1 MKEKIVFIGLVVV
14 SLFLFSCGSSSNCAT
29 SEKYIPANF
38 TSNID
43 LDIAD
48 ASDTSK

>member
-29 SEKYIPANF
+29 SANF